1 MKLYTRLATI
11 INSVSARSRAV
22 FVISW
27 LWIIDKTLFLS
38 LPRSI
43 DFRSRLFELT
53 SSLNVL
59 LPYFQQVSLH
69 LPPPPP
75 WKYFSTRIPSLCSPF
90 KATTRHRLNIRSRT
104 SVWRVIVAVTILSF
118 FLFTFFIH
126 RDVEMNERK
135 IVEISLSFF
144 GRINIEIS
152 LISFDCCF
160 LDAKAVISS
169 TRNAS
174 RCFNPSCCHSTFY
187 NKCNII

>member
-1 MKLYTRLATI
+1 MGLHDELLVEMKLYTRLATI

-69 LPPPPP
+69 LPPPPVKIFFHAYP
-75 WKYFSTRIPSLCSPF
+75 LPLFSFQNNHAPPVEYSISNKRLARYCCSDDPF
-90 KATTRHRLNIRSRT
+90 F
-104 SVWRVIVAVTILSF
+104 LSF
-118 FLFTFFIH
+118 HLFYSP
-126 RDVEMNERK
+126 RRRNEREK
-135 IVEISLSFF
+135 
-144 GRINIEIS
+144 N
-152 LISFDCCF
+152 C
-160 LDAKAVISS
+160 
-169 TRNAS
+169 
-174 RCFNPSCCHSTFY
+174 
-187 NKCNII
+187 

>member
-11 INSVSARSRAV
+11 INSVSARSSAV

-43 DFRSRLFELT
+43 DFRSRLFELA

-69 LPPPPP
+69 LPPP

-90 KATTRHRLNIRSRT
+90 KTTTRHRLNIRSRT

-169 TRNAS
+169 TRNGS
-174 RCFNPSCCHSTFY
+174 QCFNPSCCHSTFY